1 MTEII
6 EPSQDANKD
15 PASAAW
21 EKQITEATNNIQY
34 QLDNINES
42 VTESTPK
49 VAVYSLDSTGT
60 NQQFEPLA
68 GGEGFVTYVDYTD
81 TLPTL
86 PVSGLVFTAYSET
99 QVNTTIYQYR
109 RTGAFGTFPP
119 NPGTV
124 SYNTSNGAWTETT
137 DWQKTVPSDDGGTPI
152 FEVSAKIAG
161 SGTVVAKWSNPK
173 YLNTVA
179 TGEGFVYFTTEQASA
194 PSTPSAT
201 DYNYVT
207 GGFTGLT
214 AGWQAT
220 PVSVNVT
227 DTTKKHWQSHFKAE
241 TAAGR
246 NVATVTFQTPTGYIA
261 IGSNL
266 QSDNFNGN
274 LANLASPG
282 TAGWG
287 IARASGNAI
296 FNNVAIRGTLNA
308 SDMNTGTLN
317 ASNVNI
323 TNLDAGSITTGNLS
337 ATRINGGTLT
347 VGNVTVSGSFVAQN
361 LNVGVILNAVS
372 GSGAVGAHNNSGTTA
387 IANTVFQAHNV
398 SEFNTY
404 MVIFMTAAAWV
415 PGGSQVAAGIAVRTK
430 WGTTQGS
437 QPNLLGYNSGT
448 ATCQSGR
455 DNVTQPA
462 AFVTTNLTKG
472 YYYSFDVSWY
482 NTGAQDPG
490 AGIGSVIALEVRREV

>member
-49 VAVYSLDSTGT
+49 VAVYSLDSTGA
-60 NQQFEPLA
+60 NQQFEPLS

-86 PVSGLVFTAYSET
+86 PVTGLVFTAYSET

-137 DWQKTVPSDDGGTPI
+137 DWQKTVPSDDGSTPI

-261 IGSNL
+261 VGSNL

-274 LANLASPG
+274 LADIFNSPG

-287 IARASGNAI
+287 IARSSGNAI
-296 FNNVAIRGTLNA
+296 F
-308 SDMNTGTLN
+308 
-317 ASNVNI
+317 SNVNI
-323 TNLDAGSITTGNLS
+323 RGTSQVEAARVT
-337 ATRINGGTLT
+337 GTLT
-347 VGNVTVSGSFVAQN
+347 ASQINVNNLAALSANLGTITAGSMSAVDIDVTNITITGEIKAENLVEGIVVSAHGGTGGGGVIMTFTSANIPNVDTDAVVHLSASSASLWSGQSGSSSTRFEFQSGNAPTTPN
-361 LNVGVILNAVS
+361 INCGVTSTHGQGGFSALAGGKIPLSKNTVYQVRNF
-372 GSGAVGAHNNSGTTA
+372 GSGNATMTGSC
-387 IANTVFQAHNV
+387 TV
-398 SEFNTY
+398 
-404 MVIFMTAAAWV
+404 I
-415 PGGSQVAAGIAVRTK
+415 
-430 WGTTQGS
+430 
-437 QPNLLGYNSGT
+437 
-448 ATCQSGR
+448 
-455 DNVTQPA
+455 
-462 AFVTTNLTKG
+462 
-472 YYYSFDVSWY
+472 
-482 NTGAQDPG
+482 
-490 AGIGSVIALEVRREV
+490 EVKRL